1 MLTVLKIAGLMFEQ
15 FGSLLLD
22 EFFWIIILVLIVI
35 YRKNSEME
43 TRMLG
48 SSYSLFYKVSSSVL
62 VGLAGGLAGS
72 LLVIL
77 IGISIEDYTSI
88 GGGSLTEA
96 IAYIWIIAVLLSM
109 INPRYLCFSYAGGL
123 VALMNLVFGF
133 PLVNVPGLMALIG
146 VLHLIESFL
155 IWMDGYTYSVPLFLK
170 RKDGKT
176 IGGYTMNRVWPI
188 PLVVFAVMSGSTGN
202 GASLAGMIDMPGWW
216 PFLKHSAEGSSM
228 GLVYLPLIVP
238 VVLGYGDMAITKT
251 PEKKCRTSAARLG
264 GYSLV
269 LIILSVIAS
278 KLRVFTYVAAVFAPL
293 AHELLIL
300 YGAKEEEEGEPYFA
314 SRETG
319 VKVLYVKKD
328 SIADKMKIK
337 PGDTILG
344 INGTTIHSENQ
355 LTELLSSYPAFIWMD
370 VKKAGDKVVT
380 VEYSN
385 YRTGIGS
392 LGALIVPRDSEFYY
406 EIGRGSS
413 LIKRLLKRFKERN
426 NKRDLDI

>member
-1 MLTVLKIAGLMFEQ
+1 MLTMLKIAGLILEQ
-15 FGSLLLD
+15 FATLMSD

-35 YRKNSEME
+35 YRKNSEIE

-48 SSYSLFYKVSSSVL
+48 SSYSLFYKVLSSVL
-62 VGLAGGLAGS
+62 VGFAGGLAGS

-77 IGISIEDYTSI
+77 MGISIEDYTRV

-109 INPRYLCFSYAGGL
+109 INPRYLCFSYAGGI
-123 VALMNLVFGF
+123 VALMNLFMGF
-133 PLVNVPGLMALIG
+133 PSVNVPGLMALIG

-170 RKDGKT
+170 RKDGK
-176 IGGYTMNRVWPI
+176 IMGGYTMNRVWPI
-188 PLVVFAVMSGSTGN
+188 PLVVFAVMLGSAGE

-216 PFLKHSAEGSSM
+216 PFLKHSAAGGGL
-228 GLVYLPLIVP
+228 GLVYLPLVLP

-251 PEKKCRTSAARLG
+251 PEKKCRSSAARLA
-264 GYSLV
+264 GYSLA

-278 KLRVFTYVAAVFAPL
+278 KLRVFSFVAAVFAPL

-300 YGAKEEEEGEPYFA
+300 YGAKEEEEGEPYFIA
-314 SRETG
+314 KETG

-328 SIADKMKIK
+328 SIADKMKIM

-344 INGTTIHSENQ
+344 VNGITIYSENQ
-355 LTELLSSYPAFIWMD
+355 LTEFLSSYPSFVWLD
-370 VKKAGDKVVT
+370 VKKTGDKVLT
-380 VEYSN
+380 AEYSD

-392 LGALIVPRDSEFYY
+392 LGVLIVPHNTDMYY
-406 EIGRGSS
+406 EISRGSS
-413 LIKRLLKRFKERN
+413 LIKKLMGRLKGKH
-426 NKRDLDI
+426 KKDIEM